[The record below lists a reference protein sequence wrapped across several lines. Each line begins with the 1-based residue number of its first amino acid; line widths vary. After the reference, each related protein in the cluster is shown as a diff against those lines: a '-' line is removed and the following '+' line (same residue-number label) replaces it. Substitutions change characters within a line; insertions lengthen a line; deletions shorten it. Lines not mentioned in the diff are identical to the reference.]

1 MPLSAWVMLFL
12 LAATFIILFVTRI
25 PPAAVFVGVLT
36 ICLTFHLAPEAGL
49 LAGFSNAS
57 VLTVATLFIV
67 AAGMYSTGAVN
78 RVVDQLIGAP
88 RSLGQA
94 LARML
99 PFVGVSSAFL
109 NNTPLVAMMVPVVRD
124 VSRASGLAPSKLYLP
139 VSFASILGGAAT
151 LIGTSSNLIIAGMVA
166 EQLALNVPGAPPM
179 RPVTFFDP
187 TLVGGPAAVVGLFF
201 IVLVGTRLLPSRG
214 GEGADSGA
222 HTRLYRVELEIAADG
237 PLVNK
242 DAQTA
247 GLAKASDFELVSWQ
261 RAAGSNVDT
270 ASGVLQAGDRLAFVA
285 ATHGIAGLWSKA
297 GLMPRSELR
306 FPSADRTA
314 AAERFNDALVESV
327 ISRANPAVG
336 RVVRE
341 IPVEDSFEAD
351 IQLIGLSRDGSP
363 TGALDDVEIRP
374 GDVVALEVSPAFF
387 FAERRQEQ
395 FSLSKRLPGVALAR
409 TKRATLALAITGTMV
424 LLAAFGIMSM
434 FNAALLAVAAML
446 ISGCITYRAA
456 LKSVEL
462 ETLIVLASAI
472 GLEAA
477 ITASGLSQAIGDFMA
492 RLAGDSPYI
501 ALAVVFLGAIVMTNL
516 ITNSAAAAFMFPIA
530 LAVATTLQ
538 VNFMP
543 FVIILMLGTSYAF
556 INPAGYQTN
565 LMVYEPGAYTFGDF
579 ARIGIPLTILLGVI
593 AVVLAPL
600 VFGF

>member
-1 MPLSAWVMLFL
+1 MPLNAWVMSVL
-12 LAATFIILFVTRI
+12 LAATFIVLFVTRI

-49 LAGFSNAS
+49 LAGFSNSS
-57 VLTVATLFIV
+57 VLTVGTLFIV

-88 RSLGQA
+88 TSVGQA
-94 LARML
+94 LSRML
-99 PFVGVSSAFL
+99 PFVGISSGFL

-124 VSRASGLAPSKLYLP
+124 ISRATGLPQSKLYLP

-151 LIGTSSNLIIAGMVA
+151 LIGTSTNLIIAGMVA
-166 EQLALNVPGAPPM
+166 EQLALDLPGAPPM
-179 RPVTFFDP
+179 RNVNFFDP
-187 TLVGGPAAVVGLFF
+187 AFVGVPAAAVGLVF
-201 IVLVGTRLLPSRG
+201 IILVGTRLLPSRG
-214 GEGADSGA
+214 GQANGSGVYSRRY
-222 HTRLYRVELEIAADG
+222 RLELEIAVDG
-237 PLVNK
+237 PLVGKNIEL
-242 DAQTA
+242 A
-247 GLAKASDFELVSWQ
+247 GFAAASDSELVGWQ
-261 RAAGSNVDT
+261 RADGSTVDK
-270 ASGVLQAGDRLAFVA
+270 ASGIFQARDRLAFVA
-285 ATHGIAGLWSKA
+285 ASDRVADLWSKA
-297 GLMPRSELR
+297 GLVPRSELR
-306 FPSADRTA
+306 FPSSDRTA
-314 AAERFNDALVESV
+314 TTERSNDSLVESV
-327 ISRANPAVG
+327 IARANPASG
-336 RVVRE
+336 RTVRE
-341 IPVEDSFEAD
+341 IPVEDSFEVD
-351 IQLIGLSRDGSP
+351 IQLIGLSRDGAA
-363 TGALDDVEIRP
+363 TGALDELEIRP
-374 GDVVALEVSPAFF
+374 GDVVALEVTPAFF

-395 FSLSKRLPGVALAR
+395 FSLTKRLPGVALAR

-424 LLAAFGIMSM
+424 LLAAFGVMSM
-434 FNAALLAVAAML
+434 LNAALLAVAAML
-446 ISGCITYRAA
+446 ISGCVTYRAA

-462 ETLIVLASAI
+462 ETLIVLAAAI

-477 ITASGLSQAIGDFMA
+477 ITASGLSQAIGAFMA
-492 RLAGDSPYI
+492 RLAGDSPYV

-565 LMVYEPGAYTFGDF
+565 LMVYAPGGYTFGDF
-579 ARIGIPLTILLGVI
+579 ARIGIPLTVLMGII